1 VVEGPL
7 DEFWF
12 TSSPDWFSRVLLTGL
27 ITLIPI
33 VGTIVVYGW
42 TLALVER
49 LRGRWRELPPP
60 GFDYMERGVAPFVV
74 FLVYGLGALFVVAA
88 LVGIAVASAIAVHP
102 LIPLAVLLGFVA
114 FALLL
119 AWWVVSLYCFG
130 AVLVLSDRRGIE
142 RALNPRTI
150 WRTARAN
157 HRVSVR
163 VGVTYLL
170 CTVVLAVITIPLGL
184 VIPFAGLLVG
194 LALPVVFAILAP
206 ALAGFEVS

>member
-1 VVEGPL
+1 M
-7 DEFWF
+7 
-12 TSSPDWFSRVLLTGL
+12 GL
-27 ITLIPI
+27 IAVIPI
-33 VGTIVVYGW
+33 VGSIVLYGW
-42 TLALVER
+42 TLVLVER

-60 GFDYMERGVAPFVV
+60 GFDYIERGVAPFVV
-74 FLVYGLGALFVVAA
+74 LLVYGLGALFVVAS
-88 LVGIAVASAIAVHP
+88 LVGLAVVSAIAVHP

-119 AWWVVSLYCFG
+119 AGWGVSFYCFG
-130 AVLVLSDRRGIE
+130 AVLLLSDRQGIE

-163 VGVTYLL
+163 VGVTYLV

-194 LALPVVFAILAP
+194 LALPAVFAILAP